1 MNDFSIYI
9 IILLAIIVGIIV
21 VKKVTSCLFRI
32 AFTVLAVI
40 ILAALY
46 YLYL

>member
-1 MNDFSIYI
+1 MNDFCIYI

-46 YLYL
+46 YLYI